1 MEVLRN
7 EDVKGKQKGNKANPV
22 LQKIMKITLETEK
35 NTDLCKEITQETE
48 RDNAAVFWY

>member
-1 MEVLRN
+1 MLRN
-7 EDVKGKQKGNKANPV
+7 GDVKGKQKGNKANPV